1 MKRLIVLLIVLAGG
15 LAAACFAVPSNA
27 ATVNG
32 ESISQDAFNSDLNAI
47 AASADYRCFLT
58 AEEAVATGG
67 QTSLPS
73 IEGSGQSGDGTS
85 NATVS
90 TSFAAYYLDNEI
102 GHQLVLQLAAERN
115 LQVTTADVAGARSE
129 LTNQITAVLSDVT
142 GSQYA
147 CATGATAAEVLGSMP
162 ASFVDKTVKFDATAN
177 VLEEHAAGVGSTAAD
192 LERYFNAHAA
202 NFDTACF
209 TVAEYTSEADATAA
223 AATVAAGTP
232 FSTVAAQTQGGGPQ
246 GCAILYGV
254 ASTLP
259 TGTDLQN
266 LPLNTVSSPI
276 AVNSNYLLIEITQRT
291 PSSFAQARTEVESA
305 VEAAGAAKAGKIIQA
320 AEKRANI
327 SVDRRYGE
335 WVATQVLPPPSPPA
349 SDLLNPTVNGTVAA
363 SGLSS

>member
-1 MKRLIVLLIVLAGG
+1 MKRLIVLLLVLAGG

-47 AASADYRCFLT
+47 AGSADYHCFLT
-58 AEEAVATGG
+58 AEEAVASGG

-90 TSFAAYYLDNEI
+90 TSFAAYYLDTEI

-115 LQVTTADVAGARSE
+115 LQVTTADLTEARAE

-147 CATGATAAEVLGSMP
+147 CATGATAAEVLGSVP

-177 VLEEHAAGVGSTAAD
+177 VLEEHAAGVGSTSAD
-192 LERYFNAHAA
+192 LERYFDAHAA

-232 FSTVAAQTQGGGPQ
+232 FATVAAQTQGGGPQ

-276 AVNSNYLLIEITQRT
+276 AVNGNYLLIEITQRT

-305 VEAAGAAKAGKIIQA
+305 VEAAGASKAGTIIRA